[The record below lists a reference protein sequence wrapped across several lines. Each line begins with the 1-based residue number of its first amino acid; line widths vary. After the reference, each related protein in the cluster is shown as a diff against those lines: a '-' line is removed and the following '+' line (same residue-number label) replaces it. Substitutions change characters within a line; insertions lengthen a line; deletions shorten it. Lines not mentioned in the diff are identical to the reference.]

1 MSCRARTAY
10 DAWPSLDRDS
20 GADSLPLE
28 SIDRAKHA
36 LANLFRT
43 RSMPLRPHSRA
54 APRRRTVLG
63 GVASLVAL
71 AVLPLG
77 ALDAQRPASQTLQV
91 PVEYQKLSNG
101 LKVVMSPDP
110 TTPTAVVAVYY
121 NIGFRNEPKDRT
133 GFAHLFEHMMF
144 QGSQNLGKM
153 EFIKLV
159 ESNGGTL
166 NGSTRFDF
174 TNYFQIIPSHKLET
188 ILWAEATIGGS
199 VLSERAADFVR
210 LIADVTQNPRFP
222 ESELPRIKA
231 ARVRQVVIAKS
242 QPQPLAQE
250 RFYQVLYGDHALGRL
265 YPTEQMLNG
274 YTVDQI
280 RAFHAKNFGAAR
292 AHLYVAGVYDAAA
305 VEKAIRESFGSW
317 AKGPDPV
324 TNVPKPKSGRRV
336 ELIDRPN
343 AVQST
348 LVIGLPVPG
357 ASHADYTALSV
368 TDALIGGA
376 FGSRITTNIREQK
389 GYTYSPYST
398 ITTHYGDAFWG
409 EFADVTTNVTGP
421 SLKEIFGEIDRLRK
435 EPPPATE
442 LRGIQNN
449 MAGIFTLQNASRGGV
464 VGQLQFVDLHG
475 LPDSFLTEYVKR
487 VMAVSPAD
495 VQRVMRTYLRPEN
508 MTIVVVGDKKVI
520 EEQVKPY
527 STYVP

>member
-1 MSCRARTAY
+1 M
-10 DAWPSLDRDS
+10 
-20 GADSLPLE
+20 
-28 SIDRAKHA
+28 
-36 LANLFRT
+36 
-43 RSMPLRPHSRA
+43 
-54 APRRRTVLG
+54 RRLLII
-63 GVASLVAL
+63 AAL
-71 AVLPLG
+71 AVAPVTS
-77 ALDAQRPASQTLQV
+77 ALAQPKVTPPAGGT
-91 PVEYQKLSNG
+91 
-101 LKVVMSPDP
+101 
-110 TTPTAVVAVYY
+110 
-121 NIGFRNEPKDRT
+121 PKDFKLPEKRE
-133 GFAHLFEHMMF
+133 FALPNGMDVTLVPF
-144 QGSQNLGKM
+144 GTVPKATISLAIRLGNVNEGPNEVWLADVMGDLMNEGTKSLTATQIAELTAGM
-153 EFIKLV
+153 
-159 ESNGGTL
+159 GGGIGVGVGPDQT
-166 NGSTRFDF
+166 
-174 TNYFQIIPSHKLET
+174 
-188 ILWAEATIGGS
+188 TIGGS

-210 LIADVTQNPRFP
+210 LIADVAQNPRFP

-231 ARVRQVVIAKS
+231 ARVRQVAIAKS

-265 YPTEQMLNG
+265 YPTEAMLNG

-292 AHLYVAGVYDAAA
+292 AHLYVAGAYDAAA
-305 VEKAIRESFGSW
+305 VEKAIRESFGDW

-348 LVIGLPVPG
+348 VVIGLPVPG

-368 TDALIGGA
+368 TDALLGGA

-435 EPPPATE
+435 EPPPAAE

-475 LPDSFLTEYVKR
+475 LPDTYLTEYVKR

-495 VQRVMRTYLRPEN
+495 IQRVMRTYLRPEN

-520 EEQVKPY
+520 EAQVKPY